1 MKSRLLGLLAATALS
16 VISAQS
22 TQAQE
27 ILLGNL
33 FAGAGP
39 FATLART
46 NEIAAQMA
54 IEEVNAAGG
63 VNGKKLKIISF
74 DTAGKPEQA
83 VVGVRKLAEDDKVMA
98 IIGPFSSGECR
109 VAFPAGERTGV
120 VMMSM
125 ASSAPKLAEPFTYGL
140 RNTSDEGY
148 MFRHVM
154 KTLQDKKYP
163 IATGAVA
170 YATDDVISKT
180 MGEVVL
186 PNIMKAAGTAMKDAV
201 TFQSQAFDLSAQ
213 VSQLKATPTDL
224 IGIGAGPDAA
234 IRLAQELRR
243 QGHNGR
249 LIAGSTIADSEL
261 AIRMGASGNGTVIP
275 TTFYSGVS
283 DKAKKFEDEFVKRA
297 KAAGIERT
305 AASQFDA
312 AAYDIVLFYAHAL
325 KEGKVTGDPA
335 KLAAERTAIR
345 DVLRAMQPY
354 QALEGPI
361 SFGKNGDALKPVYII
376 EMQGG
381 KWNLIATHPAGS

>member
-1 MKSRLLGLLAATALS
+1 MKSRLFGLLAATALL
-16 VISAQS
+16 VISGYAA
-22 TQAQE
+22 QAQD

-54 IEEVNAAGG
+54 VEEVNAAGG
-63 VNGKKLKIISF
+63 GNGKKLKIISF

-83 VVGVRKLAEDDKVMA
+83 VIGVRKLAEDDKVMA

-154 KTLQDKKYP
+154 KTLQEKKYP

-186 PNIMKAAGTAMKDAV
+186 PNIMKAAGTEMKDAV

-224 IGIGAGPDAA
+224 IGIGAGPEAA

-261 AIRMGASGNGTVIP
+261 ASRMGASGNGTVIP

-312 AAYDIVLFYAHAL
+312 AAYDIVLFYAHAM

-335 KLAAERTAIR
+335 KLAAQRTAIR
-345 DVLRAMQPY
+345 DVLRAMPAY

>member
-1 MKSRLLGLLAATALS
+1 MKSSILGLLAVTALS
-16 VISAQS
+16 ALTGSAV
-22 TQAQE
+22 QAQE

-46 NEIAAQMA
+46 NEIAAHMA
-54 IEEVNAAGG
+54 VEEINAAGG
-63 VNGKKLKIISF
+63 ISGKKLKIISF

-154 KTLQDKKYP
+154 KTLQEKKYP

-180 MGEVVL
+180 MGEIVL
-186 PNIMKAAGTAMKDAV
+186 PNIMKAAGTEMKSAV
-201 TFQSQAFDLSAQ
+201 TFQSQAFDLAAQ

-224 IGIGAGPDAA
+224 IGVGAGPEAA

-243 QGHNGR
+243 QGHTGR

-261 AIRMGASGNGTVIP
+261 AIRMGASGNGTTIP

-283 DKAKKFEDEFVKRA
+283 DKAKKFEAEFVKRA

-312 AAYDIVLFYAHAL
+312 ATYDIVLFYAHAM
-325 KEGKVTGDPA
+325 KEGKITGDPA

-345 DVLRAMQPY
+345 DILRKMPPY
-354 QALEGPI
+354 PALEGPI

-381 KWNLIATHPAGS
+381 KWNVIATHPAGS